1 MAVTKQITLTGGL
14 AAMVHFPS
22 WRSKDANGLRAVIA
36 CHGHGGSDVQ
46 ESQGGPFVG
55 HPEYWA
61 DRGYVV
67 GMVSTGDTWLNSVA
81 MSDITTLYDYLMTLG
96 PVSTKVGLL
105 AWSMGGG
112 HALRWLIENPT
123 KVAAGYLCSPLT
135 DLNWAHAANTT
146 YATEIDAAYG
156 GNFAANGAPRAPIN
170 NPASF
175 RGGPK
180 LLIAH
185 AQNDSTLPRS
195 QTDTFVSAVNDQ
207 SVTMRQPDVL
217 VGDHQGGLT
226 QVPPRET
233 WEWIRTKWAG

>member
-1 MAVTKQITLTGGL
+1 MAVTQQVTLTGGL

-22 WRSKDANGLRAVIA
+22 WRSKDASGLRAVIA
-36 CHGHGGSDVQ
+36 CHGHGGSDIQ

-67 GMVSTGDTWLNSVA
+67 GMVSTGNTWLNTTA
-81 MSDITTLYDYLMTLG
+81 MTDITTLYNYLMTLG

-112 HALRWLIENPT
+112 HALRWYIENTT

-135 DLNWAHAANTT
+135 DLDWAHAQAG
-146 YATEIDAAYG
+146 YVAEVDAAYS
-156 GNFAANGAPRAPIN
+156 GNYAANGASRSPIQN
-170 NPASF
+170 VAAF

-180 LLIAH
+180 FLIAH
-185 AQNDSTLPRS
+185 AQNDTTLPRS
-195 QTDTFVSAVNDQ
+195 QTDAFVAAVNDPA
-207 SVTMRQPDVL
+207 VAMRQPDVL

-226 QVPPRET
+226 QVLPRES
-233 WEWIRTKWAG
+233 WEFIRTAWS